1 MHLSIDLNNTVTP
14 CNLFMPTELNAIT
27 ERAVASVEKLAMS
40 PPKVVKVEPQ
50 EDGNDSDETDA
61 GGFSDNDSDV
71 EVDSRS
77 PSPSQSQPTEDQDG
91 GVSQSQPTQDDDGGV
106 SQSQPTENQDGGAD
120 KHNEAEVIP
129 DTQIGEGSQSLP
141 NPLENEI
148 TSAVEGIASE
158 MVDREEEFSQL
169 DVDLEA
175 VGKYE
180 REEQVVPANSILE
193 QLRSGMT
200 VNNSV
205 QLLNANEESEEEERP
220 ITPGRDLYPE
230 GTVTAYIGEL
240 QDTSQVLEGVTQ
252 GFLIPKTPM
261 ASVDQP
267 SPGLALTPPT
277 TSTSLQFNE
286 AERERVNEKATE
298 SESEIG
304 RKKESG
310 VETGKQDS
318 KKQVKEA
325 TKKISPLAEGAK
337 AIPST
342 SKLGFPIT
350 SKQIVQ
356 PEKKSKKWVA
366 IHAVAPNKESKG
378 QSSSLKHKVI
388 IKPDFS
394 NEVGALSEDP
404 DVTVVPVMVLK
415 DTSNKTVSIV
425 SDAPKKS
432 NLPPLAGQ
440 KRPLPPP
447 GALPPQGILP
457 ASHKLQDPLSGK
469 VLPAQGILP
478 PSNQLRDPLS
488 GKENRIPMGPTPA
501 KQSSILQHT
510 THQFRPTESHINKIP
525 EVKKGP
531 KKLPSKSQNKLPG
544 KLKHR
549 CCHLCFKLFPS
560 KTSRNHLGITPALHI
575 TTSEC
580 SFVRLNFQKIAQTL
594 TCYSCFES
602 FSWSKLLNDNILCH
616 FEMFNH
622 EIVCQHCRKLFPYS
636 DFFDHLL
643 SSSYELFH
651 CTIGCNR
658 CKKMF
663 SECGE
668 WVKHIATDH
677 KVVSPNMAFYNRFLP
692 YELENRELIL
702 FAVMHFHALS

>member
-1 MHLSIDLNNTVTP
+1 MHQSIVLNNTVTP
-14 CNLFMPTELNAIT
+14 CNLFMPTELDAIT

-40 PPKVVKVEPQ
+40 PPRAVKVEPQ

-61 GGFSDNDSDV
+61 GSFSDNESDID
-71 EVDSRS
+71 VDSLT
-77 PSPSQSQPTEDQDG
+77 PPPSQSQSIEHQDG

-106 SQSQPTENQDGGAD
+106 SQSQPTEDQDGGAD
-120 KHNEAEVIP
+120 KHNEVEVIP
-129 DTQIGEGSQSLP
+129 DTQIGEGSESLA
-141 NPLENEI
+141 NAVENEI

-158 MVDREEEFSQL
+158 MMEREEEFSQL

-180 REEQVVPANSILE
+180 KEEQVVHPNSILE

-205 QLLNANEESEEEERP
+205 QLLNANEENEEEERP

-230 GTVTAYIGEL
+230 GTVSAYIGEL
-240 QDTSQVLEGVTQ
+240 QNNSQVLEGVTQ
-252 GFLIPKTPM
+252 GFLIPQTPM
-261 ASVDQP
+261 ASVDQT
-267 SPGLALTPPT
+267 SPGLALTPPST
-277 TSTSLQFNE
+277 LTSLLSNQ
-286 AERERVNEKATE
+286 ADRERINEKARE
-298 SESEIG
+298 SEREIE

-310 VETGKQDS
+310 VEIGKQDS
-318 KKQVKEA
+318 KKQVTEA
-325 TKKISPLAEGAK
+325 TNKISPLAEGAK
-337 AIPST
+337 PIPST

-366 IHAVAPNKESKG
+366 IHAVGPNKESKG
-378 QSSSLKHKVI
+378 QSSTLKHKVI

-394 NEVGALSEDP
+394 NEIGSLSEDL
-404 DVTVVPVMVLK
+404 DATVVPVMVLK
-415 DTSNKTVSIV
+415 DTSNKMASKG

-457 ASHKLQDPLSGK
+457 ASHKLQDPISGK
-469 VLPAQGILP
+469 ILPQQGILP
-478 PSNQLRDPLS
+478 PSHKLQDPLS
-488 GKENRIPMGPTPA
+488 GKENRIQMGPTPA

-510 THQFRPTESHINKIP
+510 KHQFKPTESRINKIP

-531 KKLPSKSQNKLPG
+531 KKLPSKCSNKLPG

-560 KTSRNHLGITPALHI
+560 KTSRNHLGLTPALHI

-580 SFVRLNFQKIAQTL
+580 SFVRLNFQKIAQNL
-594 TCYSCFES
+594 TCYSCFERFS
-602 FSWSKLLNDNILCH
+602 FSKSMNDNILYH
-616 FEMFNH
+616 FEMFDH
-622 EIVCQHCRKLFPYS
+622 QILCHHCRNIFAYS
-636 DFFDHLL
+636 DFFNHLL
-643 SSSYELFH
+643 NSSYELFH
-651 CTIGCNR
+651 RNIGCNR

-663 SECGE
+663 SDCGE
-668 WVKHIATDH
+668 WVKHVATEH
-677 KVVSPNMAFYNRFLP
+677 KVLSPNMAFFNRYLP

-702 FAVMHFHALS
+702 FAVMHFHASS